1 MIADDT
7 IAAISTAPGVGAIA
21 IVRFS
26 GPDAWTIAQ
35 KIFSPRVFS
44 ESAKNEKNW
53 IPKSH
58 LATIGYIRK
67 PDSEQYIDE
76 VVLIAYQ
83 GPNSYTGEDL
93 VEINCHG
100 SPIVTREILT
110 LALQNGAR
118 LAQKGEFTK
127 RGFLS
132 GRLDLT
138 QAEAVL
144 DIIHSKTERQ
154 SHLALSA
161 LKGHLGEE
169 IKAVRRRLLELTTR
183 IVAGIDFPEEVG
195 ELDVSDIEAVTDQ
208 AIERLES
215 LARTAR
221 SGRYLREGL
230 KLAIVG
236 RPNAGKSSLLNALLN
251 FERAIVTDVPGT
263 TRDSIEE
270 PVDVNGVP
278 VILIDTAGVRATED
292 AVEQIGIER
301 TKKAIDEAEL
311 VVFLIDGQKGI
322 GHEEEV
328 IAEKLLESGRSFL
341 PVVNKSDLLTGA
353 QSAGLLL
360 NFSDS
365 TDANSGSESSAK
377 MAAALASPICAAAPL
392 KISARSGSGLD
403 DLKGC
408 IESWALADSSLQ
420 ELGGSLNQ
428 RQGELCHK
436 SLDFLKA
443 LKQAASSGLPQDCL
457 VTDLRSALGALDE
470 LSGDSV
476 TEEVI
481 TEVFAN
487 FCIGK

>member
-1 MIADDT
+1 MIEDDT

-21 IVRFS
+21 IVRLS
-26 GPDAWTIAQ
+26 GPSAWAIAQ
-35 KIFSPRVFS
+35 KIFFPRSFLQ
-44 ESAKNEKNW
+44 NHGGEKW
-53 IPKSH
+53 LPKSH
-58 LATIGYIRK
+58 MANIGYIRK

-144 DIIHSKTERQ
+144 DLIHSKTERQ

-161 LKGHLGEE
+161 LKGQLGEE
-169 IKAVRRRLLELTTR
+169 IKSVRARLMELTTR
-183 IVAGIDFPEEVG
+183 LVAGIDFPEEVG
-195 ELDVSDIEAVTDQ
+195 ELDLSDIEKIVSESMT
-208 AIERLES
+208 RLES
-215 LARTAR
+215 LAKTAR

-278 VILIDTAGVRATED
+278 VILIDTAGLRATED
-292 AVEQIGIER
+292 AVEQIGIGR
-301 TKKAIDEAEL
+301 SKKAIDECEL
-311 VVFLIDGQKGI
+311 AILLVDGQIGAGEEEEIIAQILIDCGKN
-322 GHEEEV
+322 
-328 IAEKLLESGRSFL
+328 FL
-341 PVVNKSDLLTGA
+341 PVINKSDLIKDDLF
-353 QSAGLLL
+353 QLHAGKVL
-360 NFSDS
+360 SDAIS
-365 TDANSGSESSAK
+365 RG
-377 MAAALASPICAAAPL
+377 ICINEAI
-392 KISARSGSGLD
+392 KISASLGRGLE
-403 DLKGC
+403 DLKQL
-408 IESWALADSSLQ
+408 IERFALSDSSLQ
-420 ELGGSLNQ
+420 EIGGSLNQ
-428 RQGELCHK
+428 RQGQLCIK
-436 SLDFLKA
+436 SLNCLVA
-443 LKQAASSGLPQDCL
+443 LKEAAQAGLPQDCL
-457 VTDLRSALGALDE
+457 VTDLRGALDALDE
-470 LSGDSV
+470 LSGESV

>member
-1 MIADDT
+1 MLQDDT

-21 IVRFS
+21 IVRLS
-26 GPDAWTIAQ
+26 GPEAFAIAQ
-35 KIFSPRVFS
+35 KIFFPRSFLENAQVQ
-44 ESAKNEKNW
+44 KW
-53 IPKSH
+53 LPKSH

-67 PDSEQYIDE
+67 PDSNQYVDE
-76 VVLIAYQ
+76 VVLIPYQ

-110 LALQNGAR
+110 LALESGAR

-144 DIIHSKTERQ
+144 DLIHSKTERQ

-161 LKGHLGEE
+161 LKGQLGEE
-169 IKAVRRRLLELTTR
+169 IKAVRARLLELTTR
-183 IVAGIDFPEEVG
+183 LVAGIDFPEEVG
-195 ELDVSDIEAVTDQ
+195 ELDLSDIQTIVGESMA
-208 AIERLES
+208 RLQT
-215 LARTAR
+215 LAKTAR

-278 VILIDTAGVRATED
+278 VILIDTAGMRDTED
-292 AVEQIGIER
+292 AIEQIGIGR
-301 TKKAIDEAEL
+301 SKKAIDEAEL
-311 VVFLIDGQKGI
+311 VVFLIDGEKGA
-322 GHEEEV
+322 GVEEEV
-328 IAEKLLESGRSFL
+328 IAQKLSDSGRSFL
-341 PVVNKSDLLTGA
+341 PVINKCDLITTNSFQLNPGP
-353 QSAGLLL
+353 LL
-360 NFSDS
+360 
-365 TDANSGSESSAK
+365 AC
-377 MAAALASPICAAAPL
+377 ALALGICAAGPIH
-392 KISARSGSGLD
+392 ISARVGLGLE
-403 DLKGC
+403 DLKRL
-408 IESWALADSSLQ
+408 IERFALSDLSLQ

-428 RQGELCHK
+428 RQGQLCLK
-436 SLDFLKA
+436 SLDCLEG
-443 LKQAASSGLPQDCL
+443 LQAAAASGLPQDCL
-457 VTDLRSALGALDE
+457 VTDLRGALDALDE
-470 LSGDSV
+470 LSGEAV

-481 TEVFAN
+481 SQVFAN

>member
-1 MIADDT
+1 MLNEDT

-26 GPDAWTIAQ
+26 GPYAFAIAQ
-35 KIFSPRVFS
+35 KIFFPRSF
-44 ESAKNEKNW
+44 AANHPDQKDQKW
-53 IPKSH
+53 LPKSH
-58 LATIGYIRK
+58 QATIGYIRK
-67 PDSEQYIDE
+67 PDSQEHVDE
-76 VVLIAYQ
+76 VVLIPYQ

-100 SPIVTREILT
+100 SPIVTREILS
-110 LALQNGAR
+110 LALANGAR

-144 DIIHSKTERQ
+144 DLIHSKTERQ

-161 LKGHLGEE
+161 LKGQLGEE
-169 IKAVRRRLLELTTR
+169 IKAVRKRLMELTTR
-183 IVAGIDFPEEVG
+183 LVAGIDFPEEVG
-195 ELDVSDIEAVTDQ
+195 ELDLTDINSVIDQ
-208 AIERLES
+208 SISRLET
-215 LARTAR
+215 LAKTAR

-292 AVEQIGIER
+292 TVEQIGIER
-301 TKKAIDEAEL
+301 TNKAIDEAEL
-311 VVFLIDGQKGI
+311 VVFLIDGEKGA
-322 GHEEEV
+322 GSEEEV
-328 IAEKLLESGRSFL
+328 IAQKLNQCGRNFL
-341 PVVNKSDLLTGA
+341 PVINKCDLINNA
-353 QSAGLLL
+353 NQSLMPQEQLQKHMKEAL
-360 NFSDS
+360 
-365 TDANSGSESSAK
+365 GSI
-377 MAAALASPICAAAPL
+377 ICASQPL
-392 KISARSGSGLD
+392 KISARLGIGLE
-403 DLKGC
+403 DLKSS
-408 IESWALADSSLQ
+408 IERWALADSSLK

-436 SLDFLKA
+436 SLACLAA
-443 LKQAASSGLPQDCL
+443 LKEAAVSGLPQDCL
-457 VTDLRSALGALDE
+457 VTDLRGALDALDE
-470 LSGDSV
+470 LSGESV

>member
-1 MIADDT
+1 MLPDDT

-21 IVRFS
+21 IVRLS
-26 GPDAWTIAQ
+26 GPSALTIAQ
-35 KIFSPRVFS
+35 KIFFPRSFL
-44 ESAKNEKNW
+44 ENGKIEKW
-53 IPKSH
+53 LPKSH
-58 LATIGYIRK
+58 QATIGYIRK
-67 PDSEQYIDE
+67 PDSDQYVDE
-76 VVLIAYQ
+76 VVLIPYQ

-100 SPIVTREILT
+100 SPIVTREILN
-110 LALQNGAR
+110 LALENGAR

-144 DIIHSKTERQ
+144 DLIHSKTERQ

-161 LKGHLGEE
+161 LKGQLGEE
-169 IKAVRRRLLELTTR
+169 IKAVRARLLELTTR
-183 IVAGIDFPEEVG
+183 LVAGIDFPEEVG
-195 ELDVSDIEAVTDQ
+195 ELDLSDIETIVSESMT
-208 AIERLES
+208 RLES

-270 PVDVNGVP
+270 PVDINGVP
-278 VILIDTAGVRATED
+278 VILIDTAGMRATQD
-292 AVEQIGIER
+292 AVEQIGIGR
-301 TKKAIDEAEL
+301 SKRAVGEAEL
-311 VVFLIDGQKGI
+311 VVFLIDGEKGT
-322 GHEEEV
+322 GEEEEV
-328 IAEKLLESGRSFL
+328 IAQILSECSRSFL
-341 PVVNKSDLLTGA
+341 PVINKCDLIPGGDFQLSPGPQLA
-353 QSAGLLL
+353 S
-360 NFSDS
+360 
-365 TDANSGSESSAK
+365 
-377 MAAALASPICAAAPL
+377 ALAAGICASAPI
-392 KISARSGSGLD
+392 KISASLALGLD
-403 DLKGC
+403 DLKRL
-408 IESWALADSSLQ
+408 IERWALSDLSLQ

-428 RQGELCHK
+428 RQGELCLK
-436 SLDFLKA
+436 SLDCLKE
-443 LKQAASSGLPQDCL
+443 LKMAAASGLPQDCL
-457 VTDLRSALGALDE
+457 VTDLRGALDALDE
-470 LSGDSV
+470 LSGESV

-481 TEVFAN
+481 SEVFAN

>member
-1 MIADDT
+1 MIQDET

-21 IVRFS
+21 IVRIS
-26 GPDAWTIAQ
+26 GPKAFSIAQ
-35 KIFSPRVFS
+35 NIFSPRKKAS
-44 ESAKNEKNW
+44 NQIENKNEDW
-53 IPKSH
+53 TPKSH
-58 LATIGYIRK
+58 TATIGYILK
-67 PDSEQYIDE
+67 PQSGELVDE
-76 VVLIAYQ
+76 VVLIPYK

-100 SPIVTREILT
+100 SPIVSREILT
-110 LALQNGAR
+110 LALENGAR

-161 LKGHLGEE
+161 LKGALGEE
-169 IKAVRRRLLELTTR
+169 IKGVRARLMELTTR

-195 ELDVSDIEAVTDQ
+195 ELDISDVEAVTDQ
-208 AIERLES
+208 SIERLQI

-278 VILIDTAGVRATED
+278 VILIDTAGVRTTVD

-301 TKKAIDEAEL
+301 TRKAIDEAEL
-311 VVFLIDGQKGI
+311 AVLLIDGVAGV
-322 GHEEEV
+322 GGEEEV
-328 IAEKLLESGRSFL
+328 IAEKLLASNRSFL
-341 PVVNKSDLLTGA
+341 LVVNKSDLLPGKNL
-353 QSAGLLL
+353 GLPEHAEALINQCL
-360 NFSDS
+360 
-365 TDANSGSESSAK
+365 TAK
-377 MAAALASPICAAAPL
+377 LCLIPPIY
-392 KISARSGSGLD
+392 ISARQGSGLD
-403 DLKGC
+403 DLKGA
-408 IESWALADSSLQ
+408 IEKFALADVSLK
-420 ELGGSLNQ
+420 ELGGSLNA
-428 RQGELCHK
+428 RQGELCLK
-436 SLDFLKA
+436 SLDHLKE
-443 LKQAASSGLPQDCL
+443 LKRAADTGMPQDCL
-457 VTDLRSALGALDE
+457 LTDLRLALDALDE
-470 LSGDSV
+470 LSGESV

>member
-1 MIADDT
+1 MLQDDT

-21 IVRFS
+21 IVRLS
-26 GPDAWTIAQ
+26 GPQAFSIAQ
-35 KIFSPRVFS
+35 KIFLPRSFS
-44 ESAKNEKNW
+44 SEEKNEKW
-53 IPKSH
+53 LPKSH
-58 LATIGYIRK
+58 QATIGYIRK
-67 PDSEQYIDE
+67 NDGAASITPEYVDE

-110 LALQNGAR
+110 LALTEGAR

-144 DIIHSKTERQ
+144 DLIHSKTERQ

-161 LKGHLGEE
+161 LKGALGDE
-169 IKAVRRRLLELTTR
+169 IKSVRGRLMELTTR
-183 IVAGIDFPEEVG
+183 LVAGIDFPEEVG
-195 ELDVSDIEAVTDQ
+195 ELDISDIEKIVADAMT
-208 AIERLES
+208 RLET
-215 LARTAR
+215 LAKTAR

-278 VILIDTAGVRATED
+278 VILIDTAGMRATED

-301 TKKAIDEAEL
+301 SNKAIDEAEL
-311 VVFLIDGQKGI
+311 VVLLVDGEKGV
-322 GHEEEV
+322 GAEEEV
-328 IAEKLLESGRSFL
+328 IAQKLLASGRSFL
-341 PVVNKSDLLTGA
+341 YVINKFDLIGEDGFGEKLKAGPLLEKALESPLRLPRQADLKIIISAKTL
-353 QSAGLLL
+353 AGL
-360 NFSDS
+360 
-365 TDANSGSESSAK
+365 E
-377 MAAALASPICAAAPL
+377 
-392 KISARSGSGLD
+392 
-403 DLKGC
+403 DLKKH
-408 IESWALADSSLQ
+408 IERFAINDQSLQ

-428 RQGELCHK
+428 RQGELCQK
-436 SLDFLKA
+436 SLAYLAQLKTA
-443 LKQAASSGLPQDCL
+443 AQAGLPQDCL
-457 VTDLRSALGALDE
+457 VTDLRSALDALDE
-470 LSGDSV
+470 ISGETV

>member
-1 MIADDT
+1 MIHDDT

-21 IVRFS
+21 IVRLS
-26 GPDAWTIAQ
+26 GPHAFSIAQ
-35 KIFSPRVFS
+35 KIFFPRSFSP
-44 ESAKNEKNW
+44 EAKNEKW
-53 IPKSH
+53 LPKSH
-58 LATIGYIRK
+58 QATIGYIRK
-67 PDSEQYIDE
+67 STDEGGFSDDFVDE
-76 VVLIAYQ
+76 VVLIPYQ

-110 LALQNGAR
+110 MALESGAR

-144 DIIHSKTERQ
+144 DLIHSKTERQ

-161 LKGHLGEE
+161 LKGALGDE
-169 IKAVRRRLLELTTR
+169 IKAVRARLMELTTR
-183 IVAGIDFPEEVG
+183 LVAGIDFPEEVG
-195 ELDVSDIEAVTDQ
+195 ELDISDVEKIVDEAI
-208 AIERLES
+208 ARLET

-278 VILIDTAGVRATED
+278 VILIDTAGMRTTDD

-301 TKKAIDEAEL
+301 SNKAIDEAEL
-311 VVFLIDGQKGI
+311 VVLLIDGEKAA

-328 IAEKLLESGRSFL
+328 IAKKLLAVGRNFL
-341 PVVNKSDLLTGA
+341 PVINKSDLIKTE
-353 QSAGLLL
+353 AGHGFDLKAGELL
-360 NFSDS
+360 
-365 TDANSGSESSAK
+365 AR
-377 MAAALASPICAAAPL
+377 ALAAPICASTPVQ
-392 KISARSGSGLD
+392 ISARNGLGLE
-403 DLKGC
+403 DLKKL
-408 IESWALADSSLQ
+408 IERFAISDQSLQ

-436 SLDFLKA
+436 SLAHLAELKT
-443 LKQAASSGLPQDCL
+443 AAASGLPQDCL
-457 VTDLRSALGALDE
+457 VTDLRSALDALDE
-470 LSGDSV
+470 ISGETV

>member
-1 MIADDT
+1 MLQDET
-7 IAAISTAPGVGAIA
+7 IAAISTANGVGAIA
-21 IVRFS
+21 IVRLS
-26 GPDAWTIAQ
+26 GPLAFAIAQ
-35 KIFSPRVFS
+35 KIFFPRSFLQR
-44 ESAKNEKNW
+44 APNEKW
-53 IPKSH
+53 LPKSH
-58 LATIGYIRK
+58 QATIGYIRK
-67 PDSEQYIDE
+67 TDDQQYVDE
-76 VVLIAYQ
+76 VVLIPYQ

-110 LALQNGAR
+110 LALQCGAR

-132 GRLDLT
+132 GRIDLT

-144 DIIHSKTERQ
+144 DLIHSKTERQ

-161 LKGHLGEE
+161 LKGQLGEE
-169 IKAVRRRLLELTTR
+169 IKDVRLKLRELTTR
-183 IVAGIDFPEEVG
+183 LVAGIDFPEEVG
-195 ELDVSDIEAVTDQ
+195 ELDLSDIQKITDESI
-208 AIERLES
+208 ARLET
-215 LARTAR
+215 LAKTAR

-292 AVEQIGIER
+292 TIEQIGIER
-301 TKKAIDEAEL
+301 SKKAIDEAEL
-311 VVFLIDGQKGI
+311 VVFLIDGQKGA
-322 GHEEEV
+322 GAEEEV
-328 IAEKLLESGRSFL
+328 IAQILLTAGKSFL
-341 PVVNKSDLLTGA
+341 PLINKSDLMAGDNFNLAAGDLLT
-353 QSAGLLL
+353 Q
-360 NFSDS
+360 
-365 TDANSGSESSAK
+365 
-377 MAAALASPICAAAPL
+377 ALSKEMCAHEPL
-392 KISARSGSGLD
+392 KISASRGDGLE
-403 DLKGC
+403 DLKQL
-408 IESWALADSSLQ
+408 IERWALSDQSLQ

-428 RQGELCHK
+428 RQGELCLK
-436 SLDFLKA
+436 SIDSLKG
-443 LKQAASSGLPQDCL
+443 LKIAAQSGLPQDCL
-457 VTDLRSALGALDE
+457 VTDLRGALDALDE
-470 LSGDSV
+470 ISGEAV

-481 TEVFAN
+481 SQVFAN

>member
-1 MIADDT
+1 MLQDET
-7 IAAISTAPGVGAIA
+7 IAAISTANGVGAIA
-21 IVRFS
+21 IVRLS
-26 GPDAWTIAQ
+26 GPLAFSIAQ
-35 KIFSPRVFS
+35 KIFFPRTFL
-44 ESAKNEKNW
+44 ENAPNEKW
-53 IPKSH
+53 LPKSH

-67 PDSEQYIDE
+67 TDNHEYVDE
-76 VVLIAYQ
+76 VVLIPYK

-100 SPIVTREILT
+100 SPIVTREILN
-110 LALQNGAR
+110 LALQCGAR

-132 GRLDLT
+132 GRIDLT

-144 DIIHSKTERQ
+144 DLIHSKTERQ

-161 LKGHLGEE
+161 LKGQLGEE
-169 IKAVRRRLLELTTR
+169 IKIVRLKLRELTTR
-183 IVAGIDFPEEVG
+183 LVAGIDFPEEVG
-195 ELDVSDIEAVTDQ
+195 ELDLSDIQSITDESI
-208 AIERLES
+208 ARLET
-215 LARTAR
+215 LAKTAR

-292 AVEQIGIER
+292 EIEQIGIER
-301 TKKAIDEAEL
+301 SKKAIDEAEL
-311 VVFLIDGQKGI
+311 VVFLIDGQKGV
-322 GHEEEV
+322 GDEEEV
-328 IAEKLLESGRSFL
+328 IAQILLDCGKSFL
-341 PVVNKSDLLTGA
+341 PVVNKSDLI
-353 QSAGLLL
+353 AGG
-360 NFSDS
+360 NFSLNAGKLL
-365 TDANSGSESSAK
+365 TSALSK
-377 MAAALASPICAAAPL
+377 DMCAHEPI
-392 KISARSGSGLD
+392 KISASRGDGLE
-403 DLKGC
+403 DLKQL
-408 IESWALADSSLQ
+408 IERWALSDQSLQ

-428 RQGELCHK
+428 RQGELCLK
-436 SLDFLKA
+436 SIESLKG
-443 LKQAASSGLPQDCL
+443 LKIAAQSGLPQDCL
-457 VTDLRSALGALDE
+457 VTDLRGALDALDE

-481 TEVFAN
+481 SEVFAN